1 MRAEI
6 SIFAKRRPPL
16 PLRLVDVVSASSS
29 PQRLARLV
37 HEELPVRFARRL
49 KHIER
54 VEGWERVPELQELHS
69 MHAQSFR
76 DLRLA
81 DPAQVAPYAEA
92 ILQIRQRH
100 KRIPRLFAE
109 AVKRIGSGGIC
120 EPSPDCSE
128 QEEPGMDMEA
138 VEIWAET
145 FLRSRVLT
153 EILMSHF
160 EVRVKNASEEREP
173 SRVGIIDLKCDPWQ
187 ICQAAIAEVESG
199 PHRCQIEAENASG
212 DIEFCHVPRYLF
224 YIMEELLSNSARAAS
239 QREEGPSGSAIKVS
253 LCADDSQVVIRISDR
268 AGGIPSSCASKVWSY
283 VYTTAADAPHGGQ
296 RRHSLPGPWA
306 VCEDSPV
313 AGRGIGLPLCR
324 LYALYLG
331 GSLHLMNLPGLGVD
345 AYLFLNRIEPQDALD
360 SLQC

>member
-1 MRAEI
+1 
-6 SIFAKRRPPL
+6 
-16 PLRLVDVVSASSS
+16 
-29 PQRLARLV
+29 
-37 HEELPVRFARRL
+37 
-49 KHIER
+49 
-54 VEGWERVPELQELHS
+54 

-224 YIMEELLSNSARAAS
+224 YIMEELLSNSSFPVHGR
-239 QREEGPSGSAIKVS
+239 RLRGKRGLVVRPSRS
-253 LCADDSQVVIRISDR
+253 
-268 AGGIPSSCASKVWSY
+268 PSVR
-283 VYTTAADAPHGGQ
+283 TTA
-296 RRHSLPGPWA
+296 RW
-306 VCEDSPV
+306 
-313 AGRGIGLPLCR
+313 
-324 LYALYLG
+324 
-331 GSLHLMNLPGLGVD
+331 
-345 AYLFLNRIEPQDALD
+345 
-360 SLQC
+360 